1 MHTFEMNK
9 LFIIK
14 RTMKDE
20 TIFLNYIGNNY
31 DEVVNT
37 LKILCSQRKQ
47 VLDEDLFHESIL
59 RCHKAIQKK
68 GYMKDSSPYGIKSYL
83 IRTYFNY
90 VMEEK
95 RSAKVKKRDQNYNS
109 DNIGEMYESYYN
121 SNNINS
127 REKVTNDLF
136 KDFSVLYIL
145 MLIETN
151 FDSEHFYLFRLK
163 ELCKDMT
170 YKKLSEKT
178 GIKAVRQKVV
188 ECKKWLKENV
198 TKEDIRKEFFEIYG
212 DLL

>member
-1 MHTFEMNK
+1 
-9 LFIIK
+9 
-14 RTMKDE
+14 MKDE

-109 DNIGEMYESYYN
+109 DNIGGLYEDYYN
-121 SNNINS
+121 SNFTDA
-127 REKVTNDLF
+127 RQKVVSDLF
-136 KDFSVLYIL
+136 KDFSVLYI
-145 MLIETN
+145 MMVVEQQ
-151 FDSEHFYLFRLK
+151 FDNESFYLFKLK
-163 ELCKDMT
+163 ELIPDMT

-178 GIKAVRQKVV
+178 GLKAVRQKVV
-188 ECKKWLKENV
+188 TVKKWVQQNIS
-198 TKEDIRKEFFEIYG
+198 KEDIRKEFYLIYG
-212 DLL
+212 DII